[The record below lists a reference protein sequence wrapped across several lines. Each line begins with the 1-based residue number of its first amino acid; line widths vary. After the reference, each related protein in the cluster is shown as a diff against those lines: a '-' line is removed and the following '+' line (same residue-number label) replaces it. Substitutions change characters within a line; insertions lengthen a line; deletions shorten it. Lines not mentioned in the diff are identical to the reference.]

1 MDMLDDLRGLVE
13 VVRLDGEGGLLKL
26 KLPVCIKGQKSHFSF
41 LNLKV
46 ENQKNLRNREQ
57 NYVNLARTQNLLAI
71 FLLRVFFIQY

>member
-13 VVRLDGEGGLLKL
+13 VVRLDGEGGLLKF
-26 KLPVCIKGQKSHFSF
+26 KLPVFIKGQKSHFLF
-41 LNLKV
+41 
-46 ENQKNLRNREQ
+46 KNKSREPKKNARNREQ

>member
-13 VVRLDGEGGLLKL
+13 VVRLDGEGGLLKF

-46 ENQKNLRNREQ
+46 ENQKKFKKQ
-57 NYVNLARTQNLLAI
+57 RTKLCK
-71 FLLRVFFIQY
+71 FS